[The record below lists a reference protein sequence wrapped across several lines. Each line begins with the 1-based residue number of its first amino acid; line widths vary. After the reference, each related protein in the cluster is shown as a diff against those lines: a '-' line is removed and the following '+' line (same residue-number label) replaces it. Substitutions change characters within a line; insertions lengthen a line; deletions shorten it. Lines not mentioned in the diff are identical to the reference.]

1 MGIRALNKYIRDNT
15 RNTDAIISSHLQYF
29 SGKTIVI
36 DTSIYIY
43 KFIKDAILKS
53 NEINCLL
60 SKDFQNNILNNYFEK
75 LIALFKKYSIVPIFI
90 FDGSVPEEKRQIIVE
105 RQQKKQYNKG
115 NFYKLLDS
123 YTDYSLITK
132 KDFAKLK
139 DYRIKQIFISDANI
153 KTIQSYFIENK
164 IKYLKADQESDEI
177 CYKYT
182 KNNTAE
188 LCLSED
194 TDIIVYGCQYMLW
207 NLNIDTGACDL
218 YDLKNILTALNV
230 TLDDLQQISALTML
244 ESKKISNIY
253 YIFNNHYYYKLDQ
266 KTQKNT
272 GQTPNN
278 FIWWFCKIHNIN
290 NSYYDTYNNYLKFK
304 NITKMLS

>member
-1 MGIRALNKYIRDNT
+1 MLANYTEKK
-15 RNTDAIISSHLQYF
+15 RNEL
-29 SGKTIVI
+29 
-36 DTSIYIY
+36 
-43 KFIKDAILKS
+43 
-53 NEINCLL
+53 
-60 SKDFQNNILNNYFEK
+60 
-75 LIALFKKYSIVPIFI
+75 PIQWTHSWVVG
-90 FDGSVPEEKRQIIVE
+90 FD
-105 RQQKKQYNKG
+105 Y
-115 NFYKLLDS
+115 
-123 YTDYSLITK
+123 
-132 KDFAKLK
+132 
-139 DYRIKQIFISDANI
+139 
-153 KTIQSYFIENK
+153 
-164 IKYLKADQESDEI
+164 
-177 CYKYT
+177 YKYT

-278 FIWWFCKIHNIN
+278 FIWWFCFCFTDLCTKKYYTCTCCYNFFFRRCFCDCCCLVFVKSNIRN
-290 NSYYDTYNNYLKFK
+290 
-304 NITKMLS
+304 